1 MTDAIV
7 DPPTVPSTPS
17 PEITALVASL
27 IRHILTFLSG
37 VGVIG
42 GVYSDNMIALL
53 ASALIGVA
61 MAGWALYQKIQA
73 AKKDHVASVISAETG
88 VPVKV
93 K

>member
-1 MTDAIV
+1 VTDII

-17 PEITALVASL
+17 PEITALIATL

-37 VGVIG
+37 VGVIS
-42 GVYSDNMIALL
+42 GVYSDSAITLL
-53 ASALIGVA
+53 ASALIGIA

-73 AKKDHVASVISAETG
+73 ARKDHVASVISAETG
-88 VPVKV
+88 TPVKV

>member
-1 MTDAIV
+1 VTDII

-17 PEITALVASL
+17 PEITALIATL

-42 GVYSDNMIALL
+42 GVYSDGTIMLL
-53 ASALIGVA
+53 SSALIGIA

-73 AKKDHVASVISAETG
+73 AKKDHIASVISAETG
-88 VPVKV
+88 TPVKV
-93 K
+93 R